1 MFSTTISTKVGTT
14 DVLNLVPVPTAVA
27 RYTVHSCLLLCTAVL
42 VFRSTGIMIIRVAV
56 NLHDQARP
64 TQSRPAGEFDSP
76 AGESGRHA

>member
-1 MFSTTISTKVGTT
+1 MFSATISTKVGTT

-56 NLHDQARP
+56 NLHDFRVEP
-64 TQSRPAGEFDSP
+64 
-76 AGESGRHA
+76 GESHANPRAWES